1 MMDTTRA
8 TLELLSTFDD
18 AELRATAEA
27 HGIPGTGRLRRRRLL
42 ETLSATLD
50 AERLL
55 SGLADDALE
64 RACDRFDLSSGA
76 TRSEQTSAIRA
87 HLTRPP
93 VRRPFVALDFET
105 ADSGR
110 DSACAIALVRVEAGQ
125 IVARTVR
132 LIRPPRRTFEF
143 TYIHG
148 ISWRDVAREGTF
160 AEVWPALAPML
171 EGAAFLAAH
180 NAGFD
185 QSVLRACTAQAGLSA
200 PATPFLCTV
209 KVARSAWNLRPTRL
223 PDVARHL
230 RLPLTHHDAASD
242 AEVCARIVLAAGA
255 DLHFAGP
262 ATPNG
267 DREARG

>member
-1 MMDTTRA
+1 
-8 TLELLSTFDD
+8 
-18 AELRATAEA
+18 
-27 HGIPGTGRLRRRRLL
+27 
-42 ETLSATLD
+42 
-50 AERLL
+50 
-55 SGLADDALE
+55 
-64 RACDRFDLSSGA
+64 
-76 TRSEQTSAIRA
+76 
-87 HLTRPP
+87 
-93 VRRPFVALDFET
+93 
-105 ADSGR
+105 
-110 DSACAIALVRVEAGQ
+110 VRVEAGQ

-262 ATPNG
+262 APPNG